1 MNLVKVQ
8 KLSLNPS
15 CATTGVSVLY
25 SFILRNPKGGRNEW
39 DSIVVKP
46 KNQES
51 GSAMRSSNTESTISE
66 HSQIEHSIQQ
76 PIWNGYGID
85 EFHRIG
91 GGNGISQS
99 TPSPFFF
106 FTFLR

>member
-39 DSIVVKP
+39 DSIAVKP

-66 HSQIEHSIQQ
+66 HSFQQ
-76 PIWNGYGID
+76 PIWNGHGID
-85 EFHRIG
+85 EFLRIG
-91 GGNGISQS
+91 GGNDISQS